1 MGRVNLRRR
10 KNIRK
15 SRK

>member
-1 MGRVNLRRR
+1 MSS